1 MHLSRVYRYFV
12 LISVQLALIV
22 LSHHCAFLVR
32 FDGELPPL
40 YITVRDSGLW
50 WVLAIRGATF
60 FPFRLYGG
68 LWKYAG
74 VWDLRNIIAAVV
86 TSTLLFDLVAHVGL
100 GPLYPR
106 SVLIIDSVF
115 LICLL
120 GGLRLALR
128 MYREGRRGSGR
139 KRLLIYGAGDAGVHI
154 VSEMQKRRLWAYE
167 PIGFIDDDLE
177 KTGMWIHGIPIL
189 GTGNDLAEI
198 LAHEKPDEV
207 LVAMPRET
215 PARIRAVVRTLE
227 PFKIAIKTLPNL
239 ADIIDGKVTMS
250 HIRDLAIEDLL
261 DRPPVQMDL
270 TPVRQFVKGKRVLVT
285 GAGGSIGSELCRQ
298 LARCEPAML
307 FMLDKAESALYDI
320 DMELRRKVPECP
332 NSTLLVDITHAGR
345 LHDAFMRHAPQIVF
359 HAAAYKHVPM
369 MEMHPS
375 EAVLNNVI
383 GTRRLCEISA
393 QRGVETF
400 VQISTDKAVNPTNI
414 MGATKRTGELFVQAI
429 ARHPEVRG
437 QTTFCAV
444 RFGNVLGSNGSVVPL
459 FLQQIH
465 HGGPVTVTHPDI
477 RRYFMTIPE
486 ASQLVLRAATLAKGG
501 EIFVLD
507 MGEQIRVL
515 DMARHL
521 IRLSG
526 FVPEEE
532 IPITFT
538 GLRPGEKLYEE
549 LVGVDETVEPSGE
562 SKINRV
568 CLQWQPDM
576 EQLATELRE
585 LEWLAEQGRTK
596 AVIAL
601 LHEIVPTFR
610 SPDVEVAVS
619 AENHP
624 PVRTDTLRHSDIAEA
639 A

>member
-1 MHLSRVYRYFV
+1 MVYLNRILRHFLLVSTQITLVLLAQYF
-12 LISVQLALIV
+12 
-22 LSHHCAFLVR
+22 AFLVR
-32 FDGELPPL
+32 FDGVVPP
-40 YITVRDSGLW
+40 YYRHMYEHGLLW
-50 WVLAIRGATF
+50 LLLTRGVIF
-60 FPFRLYGG
+60 FPFHLYGSF
-68 LWKYAG
+68 WRYAG
-74 VWDLRNIIAAVV
+74 IWDLRNIIAAVV
-86 TSTLLFDLVAHVGL
+86 TSSFVFALVAGIGL
-100 GPLYPR
+100 EVHYPR

-128 MYREGRRGSGR
+128 MFAEWQREDGQ
-139 KRLLIYGAGDAGVHI
+139 KRVLIYGAGDAGERVA
-154 VSEMQKRRLWAYE
+154 SDMQKKRLRAYA
-167 PIGFIDDDLE
+167 PIGFIDDDTE
-177 KTGMWIHGIPIL
+177 KTGMWIHGLPVF
-189 GTGNDLAEI
+189 GAAKDLAQI
-198 LAHEKPDEV
+198 IAREKPDEV
-207 LVAMPRET
+207 LVAMPSET
-215 PARIRAVVRTLE
+215 PARIRAVVKTLE
-227 PFKIAIKTLPNL
+227 PFKMPIKTLPNL
-239 ADIIDGKVTMS
+239 ADIIDGRATVS
-250 HIRDLAIEDLL
+250 QIRDLAIEDLL

-270 TPVRQFVKGKRVLVT
+270 APVRHFVKGKRVLVT

-298 LARCEPAML
+298 LAQCEPDML
-307 FMLDKAESALYDI
+307 LMLDKAESALYDI
-320 DMELRRKVPECP
+320 DMELRQKAPACP
-332 NSTLLVDITHAGR
+332 RMTLLVDITNAGR
-345 LHDAFMRHAPQIVF
+345 LHDVFMRHAPQIVF

-375 EAVLNNVI
+375 EAVLNNII
-383 GTRRLCEISA
+383 GTRRLCETAA

-400 VQISTDKAVNPTNI
+400 VQISTDKAVNPTNV
-414 MGATKRTGELFVQAI
+414 MGATKRVGELFVQAVAQQAEI
-429 ARHPEVRG
+429 QS

-465 HGGPVTVTHPDI
+465 QGGPVTVTHPDI
-477 RRYFMTIPE
+477 TRYFMTIPE

-521 IRLSG
+521 IRLAG

-549 LVGVDETVEPSGE
+549 LVGTDEAAEPSRE
-562 SKINRV
+562 MKINRV
-568 CLQWQPDM
+568 CPQWQPD
-576 EQLATELRE
+576 LDRLITDLRE

-596 AVIAL
+596 AIIAL
-601 LHEIVPTFR
+601 LREIVPTFR
-610 SPDVEVAVS
+610 LPEAEVKAEIHTSLRGMADHPSLAV
-619 AENHP
+619 
-624 PVRTDTLRHSDIAEA
+624 A